1 MNKLTENEK
10 RVEELEKRY
19 SEFIKRV
26 KPLMIS
32 IEDIEKRFRYQS
44 EEGIE
49 KILKSLMK
57 KADLDFIYKMFPEH
71 KIIEI
76 KDRTV
81 GRWHGSDKN
90 FYTHYGYP
98 VLRKDEMAINSTEVA
113 LNALNLNDLAMIE
126 KIIEE
131 LETRYDFSAADL
143 ILKHQNSRKKNIYI
157 TVSIDCNSTLYTHKK
172 DSKGGPGS
180 TSSLGKIVVF
190 PPHSEDSGEWRYPE
204 RIEKIG
210 FKRVYNLNGVLH
222 DETELAWIPSRTKGY
237 HAEAKEHGIWNRYYE
252 NGTCHWAKYMVEGFS
267 QGRQQFFYENGN
279 IEKENYL
286 NNNDLDGREVTYYE
300 NGNIRSERY
309 YIITKGR
316 PHLPE
321 HVKLRHD
328 WSLEPHEFHL
338 KKSHSSVRH
347 GKEKIYYENGQLEI
361 EGEFDRGCEIGIWIY
376 YNEDGTIKKK
386 VDGYEV
392 MKKKNE
398 ELWDILPPRGE
409 DYA

>member
-1 MNKLTENEK
+1 I
-10 RVEELEKRY
+10 V
-19 SEFIKRV
+19 
-26 KPLMIS
+26 
-32 IEDIEKRFRYQS
+32 KRFSYQS

-71 KIIEI
+71 KIVEVI
-76 KDRTV
+76 DRTPFHFRPREANRPKTFDYFDSIYSYKD
-81 GRWHGSDKN
+81 GLL
-90 FYTHYGYP
+90 HYP
-98 VLRKDEMAINSTEVA
+98 ILKDPRFGNRLPPSLSIVEEV
-113 LNALNLNDLAMIE
+113 E

-131 LETRYDFSAADL
+131 IESRDDFSAADL
-143 ILKHQNSRKKNIYI
+143 ILKQQNSRKKKIYI
-157 TVSIDCNSTLYTHKK
+157 TVNIDCNRTLHTHKK
-172 DSKGGPGS
+172 DSKGEPI
-180 TSSLGKIVVF
+180 TSLGEIVVSL
-190 PPHSEDSGEWRYPE
+190 PHSEDYEWRYLE
-204 RIEKIG
+204 RIERIG
-210 FKRVYNLNGVLH
+210 IKRIYNLNGVLNE
-222 DETELAWIPSRTKGY
+222 ETEFALIPSRSKGSPATK
-237 HAEAKEHGIWNRYYE
+237 EQHGIWNLYYE
-252 NGTCHWAKYMVEGFS
+252 NGNLWWGKYMVKGIA

-328 WSLEPHEFHL
+328 RSLEPHESYL
-338 KKSHSSVRH
+338 IKSKHSVEH
-347 GKEKIYYENGQLEI
+347 GKEKIYYENGQLSI
-361 EGEFDRGCEIGIWIY
+361 EGEYDTGREVGIWIY

-392 MKKKNE
+392 MKKKWE
-398 ELWDILPPRGE
+398 ELWG
-409 DYA
+409 